1 MGILRAVI
9 FGVVAVFPALILG
22 LVSYLLFGGQAEST
36 DWETWMYG
44 PCYGIPFATIT
55 IAFIIGLKDDV
66 GVE

>member
-9 FGVVAVFPALILG
+9 FGAVAVFPALIFG
-22 LVSYLLFGGQAEST
+22 VVSYMILGGELKSPSPS
-36 DWETWMYG
+36 DFMYG